1 MFECAVTMQFF
12 ENTWEINQTWQNKKL
27 IDHEWLKKPSLSQK
41 RRVVLT
47 RVQPLFVIYVIAF
60 FLTSPTTSHPL
71 IPYLSGFFFSALSL
85 IFYLNSSTP
94 PPHIISIFFPFLPSF
109 LGYLFTTSL
118 CHIYLCWSNVAGEV
132 CLSRRWQ
139 ETGDGDACLVLCL
152 LALGEQEKLHW
163 RVFDTSRVWS
173 EWRDYTRGT
182 C

>member
-1 MFECAVTMQFF
+1 MCSHNAVLWKHLRDQPDMTKQKINRPWVVEEAFPFPEEACGADTSPTSLCNLCHCFF
-12 ENTWEINQTWQNKKL
+12 LDLT
-27 IDHEWLKKPSLSQK
+27 DHLSSSH
-41 RRVVLT
+41 
-47 RVQPLFVIYVIAF
+47 PLFVW
-60 FLTSPTTSHPL
+60 
-71 IPYLSGFFFSALSL
+71 FFFSALSL